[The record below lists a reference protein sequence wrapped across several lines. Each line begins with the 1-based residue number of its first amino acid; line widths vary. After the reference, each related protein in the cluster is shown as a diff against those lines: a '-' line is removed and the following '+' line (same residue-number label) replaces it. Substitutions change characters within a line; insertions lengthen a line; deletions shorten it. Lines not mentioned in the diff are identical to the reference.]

1 MCSYSTICSMGPVF
15 CTSFVH
21 PITTSYIL
29 QHMQTVVQ
37 WQANCVLLFDFCTKG
52 SCERGK
58 VQRDW
63 VLCTMFCTMFST
75 VFCTMFCTVC
85 FFSAMKCRTIFGTS
99 LHCLIFA
106 RREGGRKYFAQW
118 TPSCCLHCALCNS
131 VKVNTVLHEERGD
144 KVKREWRIRTCSWSL
159 VESSSSSSSSAAALS
174 KSMSTSE

>member
-37 WQANCVLLFDFCTKG
+37 WQANCELLFDFCTNG
-52 SCERGK
+52 SCEQGK
-58 VQRDW
+58 VKRDW
-63 VLCTMFCTMFST
+63 VLCTK
-75 VFCTMFCTVC
+75 FCTMFCTIFCTARC
-85 FFSAMKCRTIFGTS
+85 FAQCAFDLVFSAMKCRTIFGTS

-106 RREGGRKYFAQW
+106 RREGGRKYFAQC

-131 VKVNTVLHEERGD
+131 VKVNTVLREERGGREGGQSKERES
-144 KVKREWRIRTCSWSL
+144 KVFCTMHS
-159 VESSSSSSSSAAALS
+159 
-174 KSMSTSE
+174 